1 MKECQRKFLINR
13 RYEKP
18 IDNDI
23 IDVVYMCDKKQA
35 YIGIYFEDKGEDT
48 NMLEMD
54 SKVLKSIYR
63 YCKECEEFYK
73 DSNN

>member
-23 IDVVYMCDKKQA
+23 IDVVYMCDKK
-35 YIGIYFEDKGEDT
+35 
-48 NMLEMD
+48 
-54 SKVLKSIYR
+54 
-63 YCKECEEFYK
+63 
-73 DSNN
+73 